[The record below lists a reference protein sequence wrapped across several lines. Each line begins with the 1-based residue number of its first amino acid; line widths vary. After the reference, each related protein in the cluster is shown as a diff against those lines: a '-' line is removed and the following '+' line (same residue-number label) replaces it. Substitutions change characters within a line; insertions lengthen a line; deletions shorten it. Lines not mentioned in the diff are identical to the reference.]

1 MVHCDTIYGSG
12 SCGLVFPSSIR
23 QKAMTRSVSWEQTTG
38 QTEEVVQLNVANY
51 DGFVLTRSGDSL
63 SSDYANI
70 SPTQVMAIPF
80 WEEALLGSKGTKSIV
95 PSLSDVMP
103 MQV

>member
-1 MVHCDTIYGSG
+1 MVHCGTIYGSG
-12 SCGLVFPSSIR
+12 SCGPVIPSSIR

-38 QTEEVVQLNVANY
+38 QTEEVVQLNVALIMM
-51 DGFVLTRSGDSL
+51 DLSGDSL
-63 SSDYANI
+63 SSDHANI